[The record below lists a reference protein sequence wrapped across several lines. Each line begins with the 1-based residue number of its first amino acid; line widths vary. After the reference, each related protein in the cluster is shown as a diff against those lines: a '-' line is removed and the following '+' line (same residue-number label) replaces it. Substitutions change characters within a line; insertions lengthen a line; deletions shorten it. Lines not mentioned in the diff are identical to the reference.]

1 MDHQEEA
8 GLPLDGNAASGLL
21 SELFALDVTVA
32 EVTCDCCGAV
42 AQVGDAKVY
51 GGVMGAIFR
60 CAQCDSVVMRLV
72 HTPVGLCLDMRGSR
86 RLLAQ
91 PVAR

>member
-1 MDHQEEA
+1 MEHQEEA

-42 AQVGDAKVY
+42 TQVGETKVY
-51 GGVMGAIFR
+51 GGIMGAIFR
-60 CAQCDSVVMRLV
+60 CARCDSVVMRLV
-72 HTPVGLCLDMRGSR
+72 HTHLSDFASTCGA
-86 RLLAQ
+86 LA
-91 PVAR
+91 VY

>member
-42 AQVGDAKVY
+42 AQVGETKVY

-60 CAQCDSVVMRLV
+60 CAGCDSVVMRLV
-72 HTPVGLCLDMRGSR
+72 HTPVGFCLDMRGSR
-86 RLLAQ
+86 RLLAR